1 MLATLSQISIYILK
15 FMRNMLKTCHKS
27 VVPFTDTDTENVF
40 VVREESIMDAF
51 KTRLASTKS
60 SLPKNVLHLFCF
72 ISLNLT
78 VASRA
83 FARASSKSS
92 RLDL

>member
-1 MLATLSQISIYILK
+1 
-15 FMRNMLKTCHKS
+15 MRNMLKTCHKS
-27 VVPFTDTDTENVF
+27 VVPFTHTDTDTDTENVF